1 MYLMENI
8 DDQVD
13 KIFEI
18 KQHIEY
24 LKKDLINTRKRQITF
39 LSQLFELYKS
49 KDLEIERLHISL
61 QMAINERSML
71 E

>member
-1 MYLMENI
+1 MENI